1 MLYKV
6 LTAAALLLVHV
17 SADCYLHWPRGSNNR
32 LNEASANRNNAN
44 RLFDSQ
50 NNNRGG
56 YNVGDMDPVNGFDAG
71 DYMASFQEM
80 YDFRRLNTAGQLEK
94 QYEMLFFEQ
103 SKLSVTWTNQH
114 GAGSQKL
121 NSMFVLQF
129 ICDTFPR
136 SSTATNNGFSPSGT
150 IANSFGTGS
159 GAMAGGKPNQDDAK
173 AMRKHGL
180 RVELYNG
187 GNTNTPDDA
196 DFDAGDID
204 TTYDNNMNNDRGRR
218 ESEEYYAYCKERSQ
232 NYGLFHADQNL
243 QGDSQIY
250 TRQNP
255 GGTRRGLECPEERDY
270 YPWWNPSPFHDIA
283 IITDDVDYCEN
294 VIAPNSQNVMPKYQC
309 VKTDPTSDAVSSWLP
324 SDTAIAFNLDEDAC
338 NAEADHSWEG
348 FQWWGEEPECVE
360 SFWSKVNYL
369 GSVDNTKRG
378 GKMAHYDWQL
388 PTYEDLTTRHMC
400 YEYQYTM
407 DGDSTPSTADYDT
420 SANCVRM
427 MFRIR
432 YNMSSMD
439 YDPYQTN
446 SSMDEDD
453 NEGIISPIEN
463 NPTVDVGVYAQGL
476 RLAINT
482 AQTGRVFQDNTHT
495 FLVCE
500 RPSAFDGDNILNVG
514 VRGKRGNI
522 VQTFPA
528 IEYDFEPKHIFVD
541 SGDCLHFQWTGSNTH
556 NNGAPGGDGQ
566 TGDAGEGRGGSDRS
580 TLTQTLALDQSYP
593 LTYDKTHDGVEQFF
607 EQVTCQ
613 HPLFPSTTVS
623 TEDAELILG
632 TAGFYRSVSDAS
644 TWISSQADDSA
655 FVDVLLN
662 NASAS
667 FRQGLICCV
676 NSSPEWGEYNF
687 ISTRNNNFTNRSQKL
702 VIVITDSP
710 EPEDQW

>member
-1 MLYKV
+1 
-6 LTAAALLLVHV
+6 
-17 SADCYLHWPRGSNNR
+17 
-32 LNEASANRNNAN
+32 
-44 RLFDSQ
+44 
-50 NNNRGG
+50 
-56 YNVGDMDPVNGFDAG
+56 
-71 DYMASFQEM
+71 MATFAEM
-80 YDFRRLNTAGQLEK
+80 YDFRFLNTADTLQK
-94 QYEMLFFEQ
+94 QYEMMFFEE
-103 SKLSVTWTNQH
+103 SKLSVTWTIQH

-121 NSMFVLQF
+121 NSHMVLQF

-136 SSTATNNGFSPSGT
+136 ATSAGTNGFGPTGT
-150 IANSFGTGS
+150 VDSFFGTGT
-159 GAMAGGKPNQDDAK
+159 GAMNGVPNRADARR
-173 AMRKHGL
+173 MRRHGL
-180 RVELYNG
+180 RVELVNG
-187 GNTNTPDDA
+187 GNTDTPTEPN
-196 DFDAGDID
+196 FDAASIQNAY
-204 TTYDNNMNNDRGRR
+204 TTSNGNTNGRR
-218 ESEEYYAYCKERSQ
+218 ESEEYYAYCKERSA
-232 NYGLFHADQNL
+232 NHGLFHADQKL
-243 QGDSQIY
+243 QGYTQKF

-283 IITDDVDYCEN
+283 VITDDVDYCESTL
-294 VIAPNSQNVMPKYQC
+294 AANSQNVVEKYQC
-309 VKTDPTSDAVSSWLP
+309 VRDDTSSNAVADWIPSTD
-324 SDTAIAFNLDEDAC
+324 AIAYNLNQTLCE
-338 NAEADHSWEG
+338 AEAGHSWEG
-348 FQWWGEEPECVE
+348 FRWYGSKPECVE
-360 SFWSKVNYL
+360 SFWSKVNHL
-369 GSVDNTKRG
+369 GNVDNTKRG

-388 PTYEDLTTRHMC
+388 PSYDELTQGHMC
-400 YEYQYTM
+400 YAYKDQSLPQSDASEEDY
-407 DGDSTPSTADYDT
+407 STT
-420 SANCVRM
+420 ANCVRM

-432 YNMSSMD
+432 YNISTMD
-439 YDPYQTN
+439 YDPYKTN

-482 AQTGRVFQDNTHT
+482 AQTGRTFQDNTHT

-500 RPSAFDGDNILNVG
+500 RPSNFDGDNILNVG

-528 IEYDFEPKHIFVD
+528 IEYDFEPKHIFV
-541 SGDCLHFQWTGSNTH
+541 SEGDCLHFQWTGSNTH

-593 LTYDKTHDGVEQFF
+593 LTYDKDHDGVEKFF
-607 EQVTCQ
+607 EQVTCR
-613 HPLFPSTTVS
+613 HPFFPNTNL
-623 TEDAELILG
+623 EDGDAELILG
-632 TAGFYRSVSDAS
+632 TAGFYRSVNDAISNIEASSD
-644 TWISSQADDSA
+644 DDG

-676 NSSPEWGEYNF
+676 NNGAKEAEYNF

-702 VIVITDSP
+702 KIVITDDK